1 MEWQVFVLPRC
12 INGKLSIILWFEI
25 ELFLKWIDKMAIKFN
40 GCSSYS
46 SPKLEFWIDK
56 YSFHLSFSQCCKILG
71 NSCPVTYK
79 WHVKLDNFLG
89 IASKNELVFEMYV
102 NYLTSSVALYGSVAY
117 CDVVNRM
124 STKYLLT

>member
-1 MEWQVFVLPRC
+1 M
-12 INGKLSIILWFEI
+12 
-25 ELFLKWIDKMAIKFN
+25 
-40 GCSSYS
+40 
-46 SPKLEFWIDK
+46 
-56 YSFHLSFSQCCKILG
+56 
-71 NSCPVTYK
+71 
-79 WHVKLDNFLG
+79 KLDNFLG